1 MRRVR
6 SLSLGL
12 LFALAS
18 ITVAEQAAKAT
29 LAIEG
34 MTCGGCSLAVKLQ
47 LKRTAGVTAYEVSYE
62 TKRADVTYDPSL
74 TNPAKIAESVAQTGF
89 QVSVV
94 PTAGDAAPL
103 HRQGQSCD
111 GDCCKRPA
119 RAVQDST
126 AKGLVSLASD
136 VRQLRSDFNA
146 VKARPRFLTILSPTC
161 SACVHGA
168 EAVRAAIVA
177 PSALGDVFVVWA
189 PMLDGDDAAAASAIS
204 ATLAGPS
211 VRQYWDPQRRVGA
224 SFRKE
229 LFPDAVARMRRSLP
243 AGHFFAES
251 LMGRDETQPEWD
263 IYLFYA
269 AGSEWAERVP
279 APARWVRQ
287 TARFG
292 QPGAAPRSLLWIDD
306 YGQPPMEGSLAEQ
319 LRLAVTSV
327 TGKRASR

>member
-1 MRRVR
+1 MRRIL

-18 ITVAEQAAKAT
+18 IAIAEQAAKAT

-34 MTCGGCSLAVKLQ
+34 MTCGGCATAVKLQ

-62 TKRADVTYDPSL
+62 TKRADVTYDPAV
-74 TNPAKIAESVAQTGF
+74 TNPTKIAASVAETGF

-94 PTAGDAAPL
+94 PAGGGDATA

-119 RAVQDST
+119 RAVQDSA

-136 VRQLRSDFNA
+136 VSQLRSDFNA
-146 VKARPRFLTILSPTC
+146 AKGRPRFLTILSPTC

-168 EAVRAAIVA
+168 EAVQAAIVA
-177 PSALGDVFVVWA
+177 PSAIGDVFVVWA
-189 PMLDGDDAAAASAIS
+189 PMLDGDDAIAASAIS
-204 ATLAGPS
+204 ATLRAPS

-243 AGHFFAES
+243 AGHFFGES
-251 LMGRDETQPEWD
+251 LVGRDETQPEWD

-269 AGSEWAERVP
+269 AGSEWADRVP

-292 QPGAAPRSLLWIDD
+292 QPGAALRSLLWIDD
-306 YGQPPMEGSLAEQ
+306 YARPPLEGSLTEH
-319 LRLAVTSV
+319 LRLALASV
-327 TGKRASR
+327 AGKRASR